1 MWGWGPRGWAPAHQ
15 WARYGLFFPA
25 GSKALR
31 NLVYGSPFPVW
42 LSHQKG
48 GTALSFLPCLSSQ
61 NTRETGTANRRP
73 FGSDPVCPTIS
84 IRDQKNTLYGLPAEL
99 LPELHQSSW
108 LRAAGLPAGSAWLG
122 WLASGSG
129 LEAPQDRKTGC
140 PGGLL
145 QELLSRVSHSATLQ
159 RGQKTCPLG
168 VHYGKWPQ
176 NISQRCFPRIP
187 ASPGSLARA
196 SASLLVICIRLNWP
210 EPGTQ

>member
-1 MWGWGPRGWAPAHQ
+1 MW
-15 WARYGLFFPA
+15 LT
-25 GSKALR
+25 
-31 NLVYGSPFPVW
+31 
-42 LSHQKG
+42 HQKG
-48 GTALSFLPCLSSQ
+48 VTASSVLPCLSSQ

-73 FGSDPVCPTIS
+73 FGGDPVCPTIS

-99 LPELHQSSW
+99 LPELHQGSW
-108 LRAAGLPAGSAWLG
+108 LRLLPAGSAWLG

-129 LEAPQDRKTGC
+129 LEAPQGRKTGC

-145 QELLSRVSHSATLQ
+145 QELLSRASHSATLQ

-196 SASLLVICIRLNWP
+196 SPSLLVICIRLNWP
-210 EPGTQ
+210 EPGTHNDDHRPQWGLRKERGTEAERSRFQSH